1 VIDRGAFDI
10 HGVSP
15 MTKISPYLLG
25 FLTIL
30 FAMDGLTAQKKDDDS
45 NGENELSDPRLISSK
60 ALRARPPGDWKLKG
74 VLTVFVGDTETSHDL
89 NILYRFDDTTGLISR
104 YEYINPEGKKQT
116 IEVVYPF
123 SGKPQ
128 VLDYDTG
135 TTLKEPHKNLLNSS
149 FTPSDLSLDFLSWR
163 KQKFLGTE
171 EFKDRSCYHIESIS
185 QKEDGSPYNRV
196 EAWIDQKY
204 FAIMKSSCYD
214 AEGNIIKEFQ
224 IKSITIKEGN
234 YIPKRIELNEPFKKR
249 RTVLEIVEAKKI
261 A

>member
-1 VIDRGAFDI
+1 MTRKITLILLAFMTVALAF
-10 HGVSP
+10 GSP
-15 MTKISPYLLG
+15 AAESK
-25 FLTIL
+25 
-30 FAMDGLTAQKKDDDS
+30 
-45 NGENELSDPRLISSK
+45 LSDPRLISSK

-74 VLTVFVGDTETSHDL
+74 ILTVISGEERISHNL
-89 NILYRFDDTTGLISR
+89 NILYRFDETTGLISR
-104 YEYINPEGKKQT
+104 YEYVGPNGKKQT

-135 TTLKEPHKNLLNSS
+135 QALKEPHKNLLNSS

-163 KQKFLGTE
+163 KQKFIGTE
-171 EFKDRSCYHIESIS
+171 EMKDRECYHIESIS

-196 EAWIDQKY
+196 EAWIDQEY
-204 FAIMKSSCYD
+204 FAIMKSACYD
-214 AEGNIIKEFQ
+214 AEGNMVKEFQ
-224 IKSITIKEGN
+224 IKSITIREGN
-234 YIPKRIELNEPFKKR
+234 YIPKRIELNEPLKKR